1 MKIGEAL
8 RQERL
13 RLNLS
18 QSQMAGDVLT
28 KSFYLRIEQCRYKKG

>member
-8 RQERL
+8 RQEKL

-18 QSQMAGDVLT
+18 QSQMAGDVLIILIFL
-28 KSFYLRIEQCRYKKG
+28 KN

>member
-18 QSQMAGDVLT
+18 QSQMAGGCININKL
-28 KSFYLRIEQCRYKKG
+28 KGLCYMCLGEI

>member
-28 KSFYLRIEQCRYKKG
+28 KSFYFENRAV

>member
-8 RQERL
+8 RQEKL

-18 QSQMAGDVLT
+18 QSQMARDVLT
-28 KSFYLRIEQCRYKKG
+28 KSFYAIRKES

>member
-28 KSFYLRIEQCRYKKG
+28 KSFYAIRKES